1 MKETQKKA
9 IHFLINPDFV
19 FMLLVLLVLI
29 LNWFFILQWV
39 KMTMLLI
46 SLLSLTKEILLKKQW
61 NLPSKKDEKLFDASY
76 DCHIWEKKL
85 WRQLQ
90 RVQGKRSLSFYRALR
105 GAAHNSCNVNNK
117 NQKWHQFYV
126 TIFQIME
133 SGDASLI
140 SSGLLD
146 LFLMIIYLNT
156 TQWRLKRFQSTLK

>member
-1 MKETQKKA
+1 MKNYLMLVMIAIFVKKSFGVNSKEYKVRDHC
-9 IHFLINPDFV
+9 HF
-19 FMLLVLLVLI
+19 
-29 LNWFFILQWV
+29 
-39 KMTMLLI
+39 T
-46 SLLSLTKEILLKKQW
+46 
-61 NLPSKKDEKLFDASY
+61 
-76 DCHIWEKKL
+76 
-85 WRQLQ
+85 
-90 RVQGKRSLSFYRALR
+90 GALR